1 MKYAQIRELDISNGE
16 NVGIALFTQGCPE
29 PHCENCFNPE
39 TWDFNAGK
47 EWTDDIENK
56 FLSLLNRQYVK
67 RCSILGGEPLSSQ
80 NLLALYSL
88 IQRIKEARPDV
99 KIWIYSRY
107 TFEYMQKIEN
117 RERQLPAR
125 PSRLKVISLCD
136 VLVDGRYV
144 ESKRDLSLKFRGSSN
159 QRVIDVQRSLKEG
172 KVILWTD

>member
-16 NVGIALFTQGCPE
+16 NIGIALFTQGCPE

-47 EWTDDIENK
+47 EWTKDIENK
-56 FLSLLNRQYVK
+56 FLSLLDRSYVK
-67 RCSILGGEPLSSQ
+67 RCSFLGGEPLSSQ
-80 NLLALYSL
+80 NLLSLYSL
-88 IQRIKEARPDV
+88 IQRIKAARPDV

-107 TFEYMQKIEN
+107 TFEYIQKVEE
-117 RERQLPAR
+117 REKQFPAC
-125 PSRLKVISLCD
+125 PSRIKVISLCD